1 MNKQKN
7 VDILGYIVI
16 AGLVLMC
23 LFLRYIYMK
32 RGNLVGTGGSTCI
45 FLAGLLIISLVR
57 VFIYHKI
64 PYDERRKYDIWIFGF
79 DMLAAPYSQA
89 TILIFILFA
98 FIFVIRF

>member
-1 MNKQKN
+1 MKKQKI
-7 VDILGYIVI
+7 VDILGYVVI

-23 LFLRYIYMK
+23 LFLRHIYMK

-57 VFIYHKI
+57 VFIFHKI

-79 DMLAAPYSQA
+79 DMLFAPDSQA
-89 TILIFILFA
+89 IVLIFILFA
-98 FIFVIRF
+98 FIIFSL